1 MAQSTAARP
10 FEFVDCLELREMLG
24 RVAWDERELLTSIE
38 EVPADSIFY
47 HTHSS
52 FLRSRYLAAPYP
64 NDFATWAAIQVRD
77 RVLGERLAVIDPF
90 DYGEV
95 EQLRAEL
102 ITIIDDHLSEAQ
114 TVPRIVYGEPF
125 HFMRSSIIPIPTGI
139 VVRTL
144 REFRDTLARIDPSAI
159 YYHFF
164 QSGVR
169 RERWEPVRWMAE
181 ELGESEL
188 AEQIRRINPYVSS
201 LDGLRARMLA
211 LCDAALRERGSC

>member
-1 MAQSTAARP
+1 MARTTAVRA

-24 RVAWDERELLTSIE
+24 RVAWDERELLTGIE
-38 EVPADSIFY
+38 EVSGDSIFY

-90 DYGEV
+90 DYGDV
-95 EQLRAEL
+95 ESLRGEL
-102 ITIIDDHLSEAQ
+102 ITIVDDHLSDLQ
-114 TVPRIVYGEPF
+114 TIPRIVYGEPF

-139 VVRTL
+139 AVRTL
-144 REFRDTLARIDPSAI
+144 AEFRDTLARIDPSAI

-188 AEQIRRINPYVSS
+188 AEQMRRINPYVSS

-211 LCDAALRERGSC
+211 LCDATLRERTSC